1 MAQVI
6 KGDEIAAKIFKDIKA
21 EVENLERQ
29 PNLAVILVGD
39 DFSSKSYVRAKKRSG
54 KKAGISVKVYDYP
67 ENTSEKVLVEKIDKL
82 NLDPETD
89 GIIVQLPLPA
99 HLNESKII
107 NSVIASKDVDGFTY
121 YNAGRLFKGQP
132 LFEPCTP
139 KGIMYMLKE
148 SGIDVSSKNCV
159 VVGRGNLVGLP
170 LARML
175 TEADA
180 TVTLCHSKTKNL
192 EKFTKEADVLIVAIG
207 VSKFIKASHVK
218 EGAVVIDVGI
228 SRDENNKISG
238 DVDFEAVKK
247 LASYISPVP
256 KGVGPLTISMLLT
269 NTLKAYKGELYD

>member
-6 KGDEIAAKIFKDIKA
+6 KGDEIAAKIFKDIRK
-21 EVENLERQ
+21 EVEGLERQ
-29 PNLAVILVGD
+29 PNLAVVLVGD
-39 DFSSKSYVRAKKRSG
+39 NFSSKSYVRAKKRSG
-54 KKAGISVKVYDYP
+54 KKAGIKVVVYEYP
-67 ENTSEKVLVEKIDKL
+67 EKISEEVILDKIEKL
-82 NLDPETD
+82 NLDKQTD

-99 HLNESKII
+99 HLNENKII
-107 NSVIASKDVDGFTY
+107 NSVRASKDVDGFTY

-192 EKFTKEADVLIVAIG
+192 ENFTKEADVLIVGIG
-207 VSKFIKASHVK
+207 VSKFIKPYHIKA
-218 EGAVVIDVGI
+218 GAVVIDVGI
-228 SRDENNKISG
+228 SRDKDNKISG
-238 DVDFEAVKK
+238 DVDFDAVKDVT
-247 LASYISPVP
+247 SYISPVP

-269 NTLKAYKGELYD
+269 NTLKAYKGEFYE